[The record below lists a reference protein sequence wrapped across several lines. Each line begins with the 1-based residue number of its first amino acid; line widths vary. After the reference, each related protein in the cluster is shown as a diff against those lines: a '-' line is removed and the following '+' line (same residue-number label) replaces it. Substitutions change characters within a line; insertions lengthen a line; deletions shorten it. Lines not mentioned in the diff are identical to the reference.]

1 MTSDSDSQAS
11 LQKIVD
17 LVADAKAA
25 GADAADAVFVAGA
38 SVSLAQRLGKPE
50 HLSRSE
56 STDVGLRV
64 FVGQRQAIVSSSD
77 TGPEALA
84 ELVERAVAMARVVPE
99 DEFAGLAPEE
109 LLAKTI
115 PDTESNDP
123 VEPDAETLKARA
135 AEAEDAARA
144 VEGVTNSEGAEA
156 GWGRSHVA
164 VAASNG
170 FAEARVRSGHS
181 LSASVLAGEGMQM
194 ERDYDWASRVF
205 GEDLPSPAEIGRSAG
220 ERAVKRLNPRK
231 VESGQFPIVYDPRCS
246 GSLVGHLSGAINGA
260 QVARGTTFLKDKMGE
275 LLFNEDITIV
285 DDPLRRRGLASK
297 PFDGEGV
304 ATRKRNLIEAGRLTT
319 WILDLRSARQ
329 LGLKTT
335 GHASRGT
342 SSPPSPSSTNV
353 YLEPG
358 AVSPKAMIGDIES
371 GLYVIEMMG
380 RGINSVTGDY
390 SRGASGFWIENGEL
404 AYPVSELTIAGNLIE
419 MFAHLSAADDLE
431 FNFST
436 NAPTLRVDGMTVAGK

>member
-1 MTSDSDSQAS
+1 MTIDSDKQDS

-17 LVADAKAA
+17 LVAQAKTA

-50 HLSRSE
+50 SLTRSE
-56 STDVGLRV
+56 YTDVGLRV

-77 TGPEALA
+77 TAPEALA

-99 DEFAGLAPEE
+99 DEFCGLAPEN
-109 LLAKTI
+109 LLATTI
-115 PDTESNDP
+115 ADLDSNDP
-123 VEPDAETLKARA
+123 DEPDAEMLTARA

-144 VEGVTNSEGAEA
+144 VAGVTNSEGAEA
-156 GWGRSHVA
+156 SWGRTHVA

-170 FAEARVRSGHS
+170 FAQARVRSGHS
-181 LSASVLAGEGMQM
+181 LSASVLAGEGMEM

-205 GEDLPSPAEIGRSAG
+205 GEDLPSPAEIGRNAG
-220 ERAVKRLNPRK
+220 ERAVKRLHPRK
-231 VESGQFPIVYDPRCS
+231 VESGQFPIIYDPRCS
-246 GSLVGHLSGAINGA
+246 GSLVGHLTGAINGA
-260 QVARGTTFLKDKMGE
+260 QVARGTTFLKDKLGE
-275 LLFNEDITIV
+275 MLFNETITIV
-285 DDPLRRRGLASK
+285 DDPLRPRGLASK
-297 PFDGEGV
+297 PFDGEGI
-304 ATRKRNLIEAGRLTT
+304 ATAKRNLIEGGRLTT

-329 LGLKTT
+329 LGLETT

-358 AVSPKAMIGDIES
+358 AVSADEMIGDIES

-390 SRGASGFWIENGEL
+390 SRGASGFWIENGEI

-419 MFAHLSAADDLE
+419 MFANLSAADDLE
-431 FNFST
+431 FNYST